1 MASYQKMSLK
11 NMQHDKEIFDSSV
24 TWGAPMLA
32 FIIGFLRSIRND
44 KEFIV
49 SAIEGA
55 ILAAAAFGVQPIFA
69 YFGLPQ
75 NLAWGVAVW
84 IGYIGVDAIS
94 RTLKK
99 RTRRGE

>member
-1 MASYQKMSLK
+1 
-11 NMQHDKEIFDSSV
+11 MQTPDPDIFDSSV
-24 TWGAPMLA
+24 TWGAPLLA
-32 FIIGFLRSIRND
+32 GFIGMMRSIRND
-44 KEFIV
+44 KDFLLSCV
-49 SAIEGA
+49 EGA
-55 ILAAAAFGVQPIFA
+55 MLAAAAFGVQPIFA

-99 RTRRGE
+99 RTRKGE